1 MAIRKVKTP
10 NGEKWEVLVRTNGRE
25 SQRIRRKFERK
36 VDAQK
41 FLDDFLKKKNQ
52 LLEISSEFLILRK
65 YYLNKKLSIGL
76 LIQKV
81 KYRPVTL
88 NE

>member
-10 NGEKWEVLVRTNGRE
+10 NGEKWEILIRTNGRE

-41 FLDDFLKKKNQ
+41 FLDDFLKKKN
-52 LLEISSEFLILRK
+52 SGM
-65 YYLNKKLSIGL
+65 SIA
-76 LIQKV
+76 
-81 KYRPVTL
+81 RAT
-88 NE
+88 